1 MMSPSSSDQHLVRPR
16 RVWIGTLLAILGLV
30 LVSVGLV
37 LLSWPWSLT
46 GTVIA
51 LGGAVVAWRGGILY
65 DVHSSGAM
73 SELGEVV
80 HGTVREGV
88 APGETVHAS
97 PEARRRTVQV
107 ERRRRGLERAATMSP
122 RPGPTRPAGWLLML
136 IAIFLMVAQ
145 WTLYPLERPGQTNA
159 VRALGAAIVLGI
171 AGMRMASSPERPPR
185 VAALVSIAVGLAL
198 LLNGVLAE
206 HDVGSTAAAEG
217 VCGAL
222 ACLAGTAVLVARSS
236 RRHRVR

>member
-1 MMSPSSSDQHLVRPR
+1 MMSPSSSDRHLVRPR

-30 LVSVGLV
+30 VVSVGLV

-65 DVHSSGAM
+65 DVHSSGVR

-97 PEARRRTVQV
+97 PEARSRTVQV
-107 ERRRRGLERAATMSP
+107 ERRRRGLERAAMVAP
-122 RPGPTRPAGWLLML
+122 RPGPTRPAGWVLLL

-145 WTLYPLERPGQTNA
+145 WELYPLERPGQTNA
-159 VRALGAAIVLGI
+159 VRALGAAILFAI
-171 AGMRMASSPERPPR
+171 AGMRMASSQGRPPR
-185 VAALVSIAVGLAL
+185 VAALVSITVGLAL
-198 LLNGVLAE
+198 LLNAVLAQ
-206 HDVGSTAAAEG
+206 HDVGSTAASEG
-217 VCGAL
+217 VCGAV
-222 ACLAGTAVLVARSS
+222 ACLAGIVVLIASWS
-236 RRHRVR
+236 RRGRER